1 VWPSPRPGTFQH
13 HLSNQKVIGLQAMK
27 KAITGLLSICA
38 LFVGVYFAAGKW
50 AIRHETLDFF
60 DAARQR
66 LVAVN
71 LAVRPD
77 YEMKA
82 NAG

>member
-1 VWPSPRPGTFQH
+1 
-13 HLSNQKVIGLQAMK
+13 MK
-27 KAITGLLSICA
+27 KAITGLLGICA
-38 LFVGVYFAAGKW
+38 LFVGVYFTAGKW
-50 AIRHETLDFF
+50 AIRHETLDLF

-66 LVAVN
+66 PAAVD
-71 LAVRPD
+71 LAVRRD